1 MISVARDAWQV
12 WLKAEVTVVTLRVW
26 KSLFWKKQ
34 LSWQIFFSFK
44 PWCCCKTYQL
54 KREMS
59 FVVLQTL
66 PCTISHILLHPIKGK
81 QPKTHR
87 ETGDANQS
95 NCPFHIYWNCH
106 KQYFMTVDLIKISHA
121 LILYVRTTVEEII
134 FNQAL
139 TKITSRGDFEHH

>member
-12 WLKAEVTVVTLRVW
+12 WLKEEVTVVTLRVW

-34 LSWQIFFSFK
+34 LSWQIFSSFV

-66 PCTISHILLHPIKGK
+66 PCATSHKLQGK

-87 ETGDANQS
+87 ETGEANQL
-95 NCPFHIYWNCH
+95 NCLFYIYWNCH
-106 KQYFMTVDLIKISHA
+106 KQYFMTVDLIKMSHA